1 MAGRI
6 EMKMAVESGM
16 GETGAEEING
26 GHANM
31 RSRNQNQAERSFF
44 HGIHIVMKQEANTGL
59 IKEIEFPF
67 HLIQQNLFS
76 EPIQRTLTLT
86 LFDSNGTGM

>member
-1 MAGRI
+1 MAGRM

-31 RSRNQNQAERSFF
+31 RSRN
-44 HGIHIVMKQEANTGL
+44 
-59 IKEIEFPF
+59 
-67 HLIQQNLFS
+67 
-76 EPIQRTLTLT
+76 
-86 LFDSNGTGM
+86 